1 MMRGPQSLQENPM
14 PAWASL
20 IRDIPDFPSPGV
32 MFKDITPLLADAR
45 GFADCLE
52 AMAAP
57 WRDAQVELICGTE
70 SRGFI
75 FGAALAPLLDAG
87 FVPLRKPGKL
97 PAATEHVE
105 YQLEY
110 GSDRLEVHRDAIT
123 PGQRVLIVD
132 DVLATGGTMAASR
145 ELVERVGAQVIG
157 GAVLL
162 ELEFL
167 QGRKRWG
174 TSVPLQAVLRY

>member
-1 MMRGPQSLQENPM
+1 MTYDHAQGRDM

-20 IRDIPDFPSPGV
+20 IRDVPDFPRPGV

-45 GFADCLE
+45 GFAESLQ

-57 WRDAQVELICGTE
+57 WRERRVEVVCGTE

-75 FGAALAPLLDAG
+75 FGAALAPLLGVG

-97 PAATEHVE
+97 PAAIVSVDYE
-105 YQLEY
+105 LEY
-110 GSDRLEVHRDAIT
+110 GSDRLEMHRDAVT
-123 PGQRVLIVD
+123 PGQRALVVD
-132 DVLATGGTMAASR
+132 DVLATGGTLAASR
-145 ELVERVGAQVIG
+145 ELAERCGAQVIG

-167 QGRKRWG
+167 GGRVRWG
-174 TSVPLQAVLRY
+174 SSAPLETVLHY